1 VTGAKNALPP
11 RETEGDSGQVTN
23 MEFSEANNPWR
34 SIPEW
39 ASFLIE
45 FGFAWLGQPRDS
57 RRIAV
62 ISMPS
67 DSAAAGLVA
76 LGAMRKCLELDD
88 ANDTTSHYEKLLA
101 LAKSRPDGITL
112 RHSKW
117 KGEFA
122 FDGLDR
128 DGVPWVRQLRSR
140 SNFRVNIPRSS
151 ALNWRIDGEPPVVL
165 VPGQQVPNAQL
176 YSGLVARGG
185 EIRSSNLSESYSQVC
200 LAGRG
205 TGEVPTRGSME
216 AIRFRED
223 GVEADLSQLLTVQS
237 WMPGTIS
244 RVMFYNSRTEA
255 FDRQSGKPQVVIADG
270 DTSFLKVVDGT
281 DFQDSDVVGV
291 VHRTMER
298 DRLEAI
304 GTKLENLR
312 QWYDHSAIEGLPQ
325 TPRGISISVLKRRYT
340 CQ

>member
-1 VTGAKNALPP
+1 
-11 RETEGDSGQVTN
+11 
-23 MEFSEANNPWR
+23 MEFSEAHSPWR
-34 SIPEW
+34 SIPDW

-57 RRIAV
+57 RSLAV

-76 LGAMRKCLELDD
+76 LGAMRKCLEMHD
-88 ANDTTSHYEKLLA
+88 ANDVAAHYHRLLH
-101 LAKSRPDGITL
+101 LAREGATGVTV
-112 RHSKW
+112 HHVKW
-117 KGEFA
+117 PGVWA
-122 FDGLDR
+122 FDGMNES
-128 DGVPWVRQLRSR
+128 GHPMVRKLHDRSR
-140 SNFRVNIPRSS
+140 RRINIPHET
-151 ALNWRIDGEPPVVL
+151 ALEWRIHGEPPVVL
-165 VPGQQVPNAQL
+165 VAGQQVPNAQL
-176 YSGLVARGG
+176 YSRLVARGG
-185 EIRSSNLSESYSQVC
+185 EIRSSNLSESYSKVC

-205 TGEVPTRGSME
+205 AGEVPTKGSLE

-223 GVEADLSQLLTVQS
+223 GAEAYLSQLLTVQS

-270 DTSFLKVVDGT
+270 DTSFLKVLDGA
-281 DFQDSDVVGV
+281 DFQQSDVVGV

-312 QWYDHSAIEGLPQ
+312 QWYDHSVLEGLPQ
-325 TPRGISISVLKRRYT
+325 TPRGIGMSVLTRRHA
-340 CQ
+340 CR

>member
-1 VTGAKNALPP
+1 
-11 RETEGDSGQVTN
+11 
-23 MEFSEANNPWR
+23 MEFSEAHNPWR
-34 SIPEW
+34 TIPEW

-45 FGFAWLGQPRDS
+45 FGYAWLGRPRDS

-67 DSAAAGLVA
+67 DSAAAGLVT
-76 LGAMRKCLELDD
+76 LGAMRRCLELDD
-88 ANDTTSHYEKLLA
+88 ANDTSLHYEKLLR
-101 LAKSRPDGITL
+101 LARERPREVTL
-112 RHSKW
+112 RHATLPGVW
-117 KGEFA
+117 A
-122 FDGLDR
+122 FDGFNSSGHPMVKRLHQR
-128 DGVPWVRQLRSR
+128 R
-140 SNFRVNIPRSS
+140 NIPRDT
-151 ALNWRIDGEPPVVL
+151 ALSWRVHGEPPVVL
-165 VPGQQVPNAQL
+165 IPGRQVPNAQL
-176 YSGLVARGG
+176 YTHLVTRGG

-205 TGEVPTRGSME
+205 TGEVPTKGSMD
-216 AIRFRED
+216 AIRFREN
-223 GVEADLSQLLTVQS
+223 GAEADLSQLLTVQS

-270 DTSFLKVVDGT
+270 DTSFLKVIDGT
-281 DFQDSDVVGV
+281 DFLESDVVGV

-298 DRLEAI
+298 HRLEAV

-312 QWYDHSAIEGLPQ
+312 QWYDHSVLEGLSE
-325 TPRGISISVLKRRYT
+325 TPRGIGISVLKRRHT

>member
-1 VTGAKNALPP
+1 
-11 RETEGDSGQVTN
+11 
-23 MEFSEANNPWR
+23 MEFSEAHYPWR
-34 SIPEW
+34 SIPDW

-45 FGFAWLGQPRDS
+45 FGFAWLGQPSDS

-88 ANDTTSHYEKLLA
+88 ANDISSHYEKLRSLA
-101 LAKSRPDGITL
+101 RMQPNGPTL
-112 RHSKW
+112 RHSKR
-117 KGEFA
+117 KGVFL
-122 FDGLDR
+122 FDGLDSG
-128 DGVPWVRQLRSR
+128 GVPWVKQLKSK
-140 SNFRVNIPRSS
+140 FRVNIPRSS
-151 ALNWRIDGEPPVVL
+151 ALDWRIDGEPPVVL
-165 VPGQQVPNAQL
+165 VPGQQAPNAQL
-176 YSGLVARGG
+176 YSHLVQRGS
-185 EIRSSNLSESYSQVC
+185 EIRSSNLSESHSLIC

-205 TGEVPTRGSME
+205 TGEVPTKGSMQ

-223 GVEADLSQLLTVQS
+223 GAEADLSQLLTVQS

-244 RVMFYNSRTEA
+244 RVMYYNSRTDA
-255 FDRQSGKPQVVIADG
+255 FDRQSVKPQFVVADG
-270 DTSFLKVVDGT
+270 DKAFLKVVDAVN
-281 DFQDSDVVGV
+281 FQEGDVVGV

-304 GTKLENLR
+304 GTRLESLR
-312 QWYDHSAIEGLPQ
+312 QWYDHSVIDGLPQ
-325 TPRGISISVLKRRYT
+325 TPRGISVSVMKRRHT